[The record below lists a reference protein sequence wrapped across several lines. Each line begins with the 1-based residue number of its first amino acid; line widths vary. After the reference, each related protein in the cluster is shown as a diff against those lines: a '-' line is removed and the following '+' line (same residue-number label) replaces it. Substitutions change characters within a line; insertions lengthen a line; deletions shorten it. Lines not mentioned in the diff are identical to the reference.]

1 MLSISELGYNM
12 KRKTLFLGN
21 GLNRTL
27 KGGVS
32 WSELMRKLGSQEP
45 EGSNV
50 PFPIE
55 FEQLAA
61 RRGCLV
67 GKRHVDPYKDLR
79 NMIVEE
85 VSNES
90 LMC

>member
-1 MLSISELGYNM
+1 MNQ
-12 KRKTLFLGN
+12 KTLFLGN

-27 KGGVS
+27 KDDIS
-32 WSELMRKLGSQEP
+32 WAELMRKLGSQES

-50 PFPIE
+50 PFSIE

-67 GKRHVDPYKDLR
+67 GKTPCL
-79 NMIVEE
+79 
-85 VSNES
+85 S
-90 LMC
+90 L

>member
-1 MLSISELGYNM
+1 M

-55 FEQLAA
+55 FEATWLHDVD
-61 RRGCLV
+61 CLV
-67 GKRHVDPYKDLR
+67 GKRPCRIPYKDLR

-85 VSNES
+85 VSE
-90 LMC
+90 

>member
-1 MLSISELGYNM
+1 MFSISELGYNM

-55 FEQLAA
+55 FVHDVAA
-61 RRGCLV
+61 LWE
-67 GKRHVDPYKDLR
+67 KRHAYPYKDLH
-79 NMIVEE
+79 NIIVEE